1 MKKET
6 NKHYISDTEKKQL
19 DKELLPNGIFYY
31 EVNHSAFD
39 SILKR
44 LDSQF
49 ETINDYKDTLKKAIQ
64 RNGLIFRQSLNG
76 LNRVE
81 VIDAIKVQYSYYKET
96 CNNMSNWL
104 NATKDLIIKG
114 FNIEKKLSKEI
125 QYDFN
130 TWYDNE
136 ISINELSKPQ
146 QSNIINLKT
155 NKLKD
160 NKSFT
165 QRQIAIAYYIL
176 GITLNEKN
184 YLEILKKHS
193 ETTSSKILQKL
204 IIKPKQLTILSNNK
218 TTDTKHL
225 RDLNEAKRLL
235 SGIKKTNE
243 VKLINGYINTFESNY
258 KNEY

>member
-6 NKHYISDTEKKQL
+6 NKHYISDAEKKDL

-81 VIDAIKVQYSYYKET
+81 VMDAIKVQYSYYKET
-96 CNNMSNWL
+96 CNNMSHWL
-104 NATKDLIIKG
+104 NATKDLIIQG
-114 FNIEKKLSKEI
+114 FDIEKKLSKEI

-130 TWYDNE
+130 TWFDNE
-136 ISINELSKPQ
+136 MSINDLSKPQ
-146 QSNIINLKT
+146 QSNDKYDKT
-155 NKLKD
+155 TIENFTKKIWFKVGLLFANGEMDKL
-160 NKSFT
+160 
-165 QRQIAIAYYIL
+165 
-176 GITLNEKN
+176 
-184 YLEILKKHS
+184 LKKHDNVYTQIAKELNNISYRPYISDSMGTNTASDKNIFKS
-193 ETTSSKILQKL
+193 EKRIITIHDYCIQNKIIMSKIFLDKYNA
-204 IIKPKQLTILSNNK
+204 IKT
-218 TTDTKHL
+218 
-225 RDLNEAKRLL
+225 
-235 SGIKKTNE
+235 
-243 VKLINGYINTFESNY
+243 
-258 KNEY
+258 